1 MATQATANKVDS
13 VRSVEMEAAEW
24 LDDKTAAQRLVDLS
38 AELVQVDNS
47 IEAMKRALAAM
58 QAQRAIV
65 ATKRDA
71 MKDALASRNIQD
83 GTRIRVNG
91 GQVRFVPGYTRAPKD
106 GGPVDQYVLPT
117 IRVDLTRTEL
127 SPTGA
132 PNSDIAPVSKAPTTQ
147 PSSGVRVAK

>member
-1 MATQATANKVDS
+1 MVDS

-24 LDDKTAAQRLVDLS
+24 LDDKVAAQRLVDLS
-38 AELVQVDNS
+38 AELVHADNS

-58 QAQRAIV
+58 QAQRAVV

-71 MKDALASRNIQD
+71 MKDAMAARGIAD

-127 SPTGA
+127 FPMRTPSTTAGA
-132 PNSDIAPVSKAPTTQ
+132 PSSDVAPVSKAPATQ
-147 PSSGVRVAK
+147 PSSGVRIAK